1 MPTATMTSKGQIT
14 VPKEIRDRL
23 GLEAGRRIDFQ
34 IDRSG
39 RLVLRPRSR
48 DIRALRGFLKSPW
61 KRPIT
66 LREMDEAIARGAA
79 RGVVRK

>member
-23 GLEAGRRIDFQ
+23 GLEAGRRIDFE

-39 RLVLRPRSR
+39 RLVLRPKSR
-48 DIRALRGFLKSPW
+48 DIRALRGIVKSPC
-61 KRPIT
+61 KRPLT

-79 RGVVRK
+79 RGAVGK